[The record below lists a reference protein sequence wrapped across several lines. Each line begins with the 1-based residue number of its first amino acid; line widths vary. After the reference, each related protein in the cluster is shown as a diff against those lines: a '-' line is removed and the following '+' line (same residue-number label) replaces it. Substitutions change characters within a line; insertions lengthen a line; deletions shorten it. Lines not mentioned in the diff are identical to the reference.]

1 MMNSQIRQKDGQ
13 NKMKYHSD
21 KIMAIEMDLILLI
34 KCMNMKKIHLG
45 KIEVKTNKDQNNVI
59 AL

>member
-1 MMNSQIRQKDGQ
+1 
-13 NKMKYHSD
+13 MKYHSD